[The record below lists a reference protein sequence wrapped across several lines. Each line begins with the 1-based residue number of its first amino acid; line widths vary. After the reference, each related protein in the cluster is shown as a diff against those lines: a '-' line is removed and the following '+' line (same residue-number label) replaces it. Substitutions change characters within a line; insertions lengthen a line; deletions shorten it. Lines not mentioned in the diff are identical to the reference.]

1 MKEKMMY
8 KMMKSR
14 RIPALLMAFALGVG
28 ALAPAMNASAAPTG
42 DEIMQKVVG
51 AMKIEG
57 SEAIVEMSLGAEKRK
72 LKMATK
78 LVDGG
83 KTEKRVYEFLEPAD
97 IRGSKA
103 LVFDHES
110 SADDVWVFLPAVK
123 RTATKIV
130 SSDRGKSFMGSEF
143 SYADLT
149 VPDLKSYNYAV
160 EKEEKV
166 LGEDCF
172 VVNVTP
178 KDAAT
183 GKSEGY
189 SKKTYWVSKATFT
202 VRQGVFYD
210 LSGKRV
216 KRLQS
221 SDIKSIAPKRYRA
234 MKMEMV
240 NEVNGKTSVFTTSQF
255 QVNQNV
261 KEDYFTTA
269 YLERT

>member
-1 MKEKMMY
+1 MMY
-8 KMMKSR
+8 KMMKSH
-14 RIPALLMAFALGVG
+14 RIPAILMAISLGFG
-28 ALAPAMNASAAPTG
+28 AMTPTGHAGAAPTA

-51 AMKIEG
+51 GMKIEG
-57 SEAIVEMSLGAEKRK
+57 SEAVVEMTVGKEKRK

-78 LVDGG
+78 LVEGG
-83 KTEKRVYEFLEPAD
+83 KTEKRIYEFLEPTD

-110 SADDVWVFLPAVK
+110 AADEMWVFLPAVK

-149 VPDLKSYNYAV
+149 VPDLKAYNFVVA
-160 EKEEKV
+160 KEEKAE
-166 LGEDCF
+166 GEDCY
-172 VVNVTP
+172 VVDVAP
-178 KDAAT
+178 KDPAT

-189 SKKTYWVSKATFT
+189 SKKTYWVSKTTFV

-210 LSGKRV
+210 LAGKLV

-221 SDIKSIAPKRYRA
+221 SEVKSVAPKRYRA
-234 MKMEMV
+234 MRMEMK
-240 NEVNGKTSVFTTSQF
+240 NEGNGKSSVFATLQF
-255 QVNQNV
+255 QLKADV

>member
-1 MKEKMMY
+1 MMQ
-8 KMMKSR
+8 KLMKSP
-14 RIPALLMAFALGVG
+14 RIPALLMALSLGFG
-28 ALAPAMNASAAPTG
+28 ALTPSGQAGAAPTA

-51 AMKIEG
+51 GMKIEG
-57 SEAIVEMSLGAEKRK
+57 SEAVVEMTVGSEKRK

-83 KTEKRVYEFLEPAD
+83 KTEKRIYEFLEPTD

-149 VPDLKSYNYAV
+149 VPDLKAYNYTV
-160 EKEEKV
+160 TKEEKV
-166 LGEDCF
+166 QGEDCF
-172 VVNVTP
+172 VIDVMP
-178 KDAAT
+178 KDPAT

-189 SKKTYWVSKATFT
+189 SKKTYWVSKATFV
-202 VRQGVFYD
+202 VRQGAFHD
-210 LSGKRV
+210 MSGKLV
-216 KRLQS
+216 KRLTS
-221 SDIKSIAPKRYRA
+221 SDVKSVAPKRYRA
-234 MKMEMV
+234 MRMEMK
-240 NEVNGKTSVFTTSQF
+240 NEGNGKSSVFSTLQF
-255 QVNQNV
+255 QLKADV